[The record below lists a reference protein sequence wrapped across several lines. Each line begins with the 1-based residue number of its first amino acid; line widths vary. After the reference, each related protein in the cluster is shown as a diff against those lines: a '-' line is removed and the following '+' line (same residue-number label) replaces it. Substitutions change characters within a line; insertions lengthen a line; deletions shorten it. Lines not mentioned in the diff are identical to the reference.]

1 MGEAA
6 MASLTIVAQDIRRLA
21 GCEPSDE
28 QLLAAFTQGQ
38 EPAFAALV
46 RRYAGL
52 VMGVCRRALGH
63 EQDAED
69 AFQATFLVLARNARS
84 IRRAGS
90 LTAWLHGVAHR
101 VARSAR
107 RDLARRREKERR
119 GARAE
124 TTAMSEEL
132 SWREVQA
139 LLDEEV
145 ERLPDGYRDV
155 FVLCC
160 LQERSK
166 PEAARLLGLKEGTV
180 SSRLARSR
188 RQVQEGLARRGVNL
202 AALLAVGVGNR
213 ANAALVKAAAALAG
227 DSEVPVKVAA
237 LADGAAWGAAATKGK
252 MALAVMFIGVMLAPL
267 AAGPKPEAQARE
279 VWPPARAAGPGA
291 EEWPAQKESTASGVV
306 LDPDGKPLRGANV
319 AVRVTSPDPHAGG
332 EVVSATTDA
341 DGRFRLAFR
350 KGAYQDA
357 VVVASAAGF
366 GPEWSTS
373 FDKPLTLKLAKDHP
387 VTGKVVDLEGR
398 PVPNARLRV
407 VSVIAPK
414 EGTIESALAKH
425 EDGEWSFRMLA
436 AQALP
441 DRLQSARADAKGSLR
456 LGGLGHDR
464 LIVAVIEG
472 PTIASSEVWIL
483 SGPATAPKL
492 KKLPPVYLAAFTHA
506 AAPMRP
512 VVGLVRDSK
521 TKKPLVGVTV
531 RCERLAKGQ
540 SWFGSRYVEAKTD
553 AAGKYRLVGMPTGR
567 ENWIVVE
574 PPADQPYLAVQ
585 LELPDPV
592 GIDPMTLNVDLRR
605 GLWAEGRVTVKET
618 GQPAPHVQLQYFAQA
633 GNPHLVE
640 VVGAFRGRLFN
651 QPRWTGE
658 DGRYRLAVLP
668 GEGAIVGYARGQY
681 LTLWERPGVSR
692 EKLQTTVLQTV
703 GLGDFHYFAQ
713 INPKGDADRFP
724 HDLNLLQGET
734 LKVKLIDPEGKP
746 VAGARSLLAGSG
758 VAQWEGQPSAECVV
772 GAFNRKAPRRVQFI
786 HLQRNLAGALKV
798 PDDGTSEV
806 VIQLRP
812 AGTLVGQLVDEGGT
826 PRPGVQM
833 HVFGMDFPGP
843 RLYPASQG
851 QVRTGDRG
859 EFRVTGLLPGVDYL
873 IGPIDGASI
882 SSFRVKEGETKDLGK
897 VKQPR

>member
-1 MGEAA
+1 
-6 MASLTIVAQDIRRLA
+6 MASLTTVAQDLRRLA

-28 QLLAAFTQGQ
+28 QLLAAFAQGQ

-90 LTAWLHGVAHR
+90 LAAWLHGVAHR

-119 GARAE
+119 VARAE
-124 TTAMSEEL
+124 TTAISEEL

-188 RQVQEGLARRGVNL
+188 RQVQEGLARRGVTL
-202 AALLAVGVGNR
+202 AALLAGGAGTP
-213 ANAALVKAAAALAG
+213 ANAALVKAAAALGGGGEA
-227 DSEVPVKVAA
+227 PARVAA
-237 LADGAAWGAAATKGK
+237 LADGAVSGAAAAKAK
-252 MALAVMFIGVMLAPL
+252 MALALSLLAAGILAPL
-267 AAGPKPEAQARE
+267 AAGSKPDEKAME
-279 VWPPARAAGPGA
+279 ARAIAG
-291 EEWPAQKESTASGVV
+291 ASGSGSEKKDRQTEVIATGVV
-306 LDPDGKPLRGANV
+306 LGPDGKPV
-319 AVRVTSPDPHAGG
+319 ARADVAARVWFPDRPGG
-332 EVVSATTDA
+332 DTVVATTTDA
-341 DGRFRLAFR
+341 EGRFRIAFR

-373 FDKPLTLKLAKDHP
+373 FDKPLTLKLPKDNSIA
-387 VTGKVVDLEGR
+387 GKVVDLEGR

-425 EDGEWSFRMLA
+425 DDGEWPFRVLA

-441 DRLQSARADAKGSLR
+441 DRLPSARADAKGMLR

-483 SGPATAPKL
+483 SGPAAAPKP
-492 KKLPPVYLAAFTHA
+492 KKLPPVYLATFTHA
-506 AAPMRP
+506 AAPTRP
-512 VVGLVRDSK
+512 VVGAVRDSK
-521 TKKPLVGVTV
+521 TKKPLAGVTV

-567 ENWIVVE
+567 ENWLVVE
-574 PPADQPYLAVQ
+574 PPADQPYLALQ

-592 GIDPMTLNVDLRR
+592 GIDPMTLDVDLRP
-605 GLWAEGRVTVKET
+605 GIWAEGQATVKET
-618 GQPAPHVQLQYFAQA
+618 GQAAPHVQLQYFALA
-633 GNPHLVE
+633 GNPYLDE
-640 VVGAFRGRLFN
+640 VVGGFRGKLYN
-651 QPRWTGE
+651 PARWTSE
-658 DGRYRLAVLP
+658 DGRYRLPVLP

-681 LTLWERPGVSR
+681 LTLWEQPGVNR
-692 EKLQTTVLQTV
+692 EKLQRTVLQTV

-724 HDLNLLQGET
+724 HDLNLWQGET

-786 HLQRNLAGALKV
+786 HLQRNLAGVLKV
-798 PDDGTSEV
+798 PENGSSDV
-806 VIQLRP
+806 VVQLRP
-812 AGTLVGQLVDEGGT
+812 AGTIAGQLVGDGGK

-859 EFRVTGLLPGVDYL
+859 EFRVTGLLPGIDYL

-882 SSFRVKEGETKDLGK
+882 GSFRVKEGEAKDLGK